1 MPKVAIVGAGP
12 TGATLALLLARQGIP
27 VTLIESARDF
37 QRQFRGE
44 GLMPSGLDAL
54 HQMGLDPLL
63 KTIPHRPLSA
73 WEFWLNDRRLFRADE
88 PLGSARPCTLVS
100 QPPLL
105 DALVQAA
112 QRQPNFE
119 WIAGTAVKDLLWQ
132 SDGAASQT
140 GNRVTGVHLVDDRT
154 IAADL
159 VIGADGR
166 ASPMRQK
173 AGLTLDTQ
181 PKSIDVLWFK
191 LPAPPGYAADN
202 RFCTVVKKG
211 RVFSLFHGAEAGKL
225 HLAWAI
231 APDEPTEQKD
241 WAKTFAA
248 LVPPEFVQHFQ
259 SVGESISSPMR
270 LSVLVGRCPR
280 WHRPG
285 LLLLGDAAHPMSPV
299 RAQGINMALRDAIVA
314 ANHLIPVFKTAA
326 PDPTALDR
334 ALAHIQTEREPE
346 IIQAQALQAH
356 EASRGELLRC
366 FGLLRQGLSTFS
378 AILGPMVKQFWIQQQ
393 RPLREGMTAVR
404 LTSDYAPP
412 APPKS

>member
-1 MPKVAIVGAGP
+1 MPRVIIVGAGP
-12 TGATLALLLARQGIP
+12 TGATLALLLARRGIP
-27 VTLIESARDF
+27 VTLIEATRDF

-54 HQMGLDPLL
+54 TQMGLDPLL
-63 KTIPHRPLSA
+63 KTVPHRPLSA

-105 DALVQAA
+105 EALVQTA

-119 WIAGTAVKDLLWQ
+119 WIAGTAVKDVLWQ
-132 SDGAASQT
+132 SDSEASQNE
-140 GNRVTGVHLVDDRT
+140 NRVTGVHLTDGR
-154 IAADL
+154 ILKADL

-166 ASPMRQK
+166 ASVIRKK
-173 AGLTLDTQ
+173 AELILETQ
-181 PKSIDVLWFK
+181 PKSIDVLWFE
-191 LPAPPGYAADN
+191 LLAPPGYAADN

-211 RVFSLFHGAEAGKL
+211 RVFSLFHGAEEGKM

-231 APDEPTEQKD
+231 ASTEPTEQKD
-241 WAKTFAA
+241 WATTFAA
-248 LVPPEFVQHFQ
+248 LVPPEFVEHFQ
-259 SVGESISSPMR
+259 LAKDSISPPMR

-299 RAQGINMALRDAIVA
+299 RAQGINMALRDAIAA
-314 ANHLIPVFKTAA
+314 ANHLIPVFKTADTSA
-326 PDPTALDR
+326 PNPTALDR

-346 IIQAQALQAH
+346 IIQAQKLQAH
-356 EASRGELLRC
+356 EASRGELLRR
-366 FGLLRQGLSTFS
+366 FGLLRQGLSIFS
-378 AILGPMVKQFWIQQQ
+378 PLVGPAIKQIWTQQQ
-393 RPLREGMTAVR
+393 QPLREGITTVR
-404 LTSDYAPP
+404 LNLS
-412 APPKS
+412 

>member
-1 MPKVAIVGAGP
+1 MPNVVIVGAGP
-12 TGATLALLLARQGIP
+12 TGATLALMLARRGIP
-27 VTLIESARDF
+27 VTLVEATRDF

-54 HQMGLDPLL
+54 TQMGLESLL
-63 KTIPHRPLSA
+63 KTVPHRPLSA

-105 DALVQAA
+105 EALVQAA
-112 QRQPNFE
+112 QRAPNFE

-132 SDGAASQT
+132 NDGEASCNE
-140 GNRVTGVHLVDDRT
+140 NRVTGVRLSDDRT

-166 ASPMRQK
+166 ASAVRQK
-173 AGLTLDTQ
+173 AGLVALETQ

-191 LPAPPGYAADN
+191 LPAPSGYAADN

-211 RVFSLFHGAEAGKL
+211 RVFSLFHGAEEGKL

-231 APDEPTEQKD
+231 APDEPTEQKN
-241 WAKTFAA
+241 WATTFAT
-248 LVPPEFVQHFQ
+248 LVPPEFVEHFQ
-259 SVGESISSPMR
+259 LAKDSISPPMR

-299 RAQGINMALRDAIVA
+299 RAQGINMALRDAIAA
-314 ANHLIPVFKTAA
+314 ANHLIPLFKTTDTLAL
-326 PDPTALDR
+326 DPTTLDR
-334 ALAHIQTEREPE
+334 ALACIQAEREPE
-346 IIQAQALQAH
+346 IIQAQKLQAH
-356 EASRGELLRC
+356 EASRGELLRR

-378 AILGPMVKQFWIQQQ
+378 PIVGPAVQQIWTQQQ
-393 RPLREGMTAVR
+393 QPLREGITTVR
-404 LTSDYAPP
+404 LQP
-412 APPKS
+412 